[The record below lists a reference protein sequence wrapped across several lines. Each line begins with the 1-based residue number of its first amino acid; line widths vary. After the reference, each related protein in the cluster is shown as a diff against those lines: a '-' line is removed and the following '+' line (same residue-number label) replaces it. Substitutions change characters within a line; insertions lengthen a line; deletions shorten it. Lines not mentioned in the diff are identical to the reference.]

1 MAVCPSLVRA
11 LRILGACCLLAAS
24 LGVHAA
30 EGADT
35 AFTRDKAAGL
45 IRDARRVVNP
55 GGVERLEA
63 VPIGGIEQWVS
74 IRGRDLNNP
83 ILLFIHG
90 GPGYVSIPMSWW
102 FTRGWEEYF
111 TVVQWDQRGSG
122 KTYLLNDPTQV
133 APTLTLQRMQADTE
147 EMVTWLRKE
156 FGKKKIVVIGHSWG
170 SYLGLELAQKHPEW
184 LYAYIGV
191 GQLTNGPE
199 SERRGWAYAMERAR
213 NAGNAQAM
221 ADLQSVAPYFSPDPP
236 ASLQS
241 VYTQRKWL
249 EFYGGAMAY
258 RSGTT
263 AESALYQLS
272 PDYSDAEIAH
282 VWEGNEFTEKYLL
295 KDVLALDLSTR
306 REFHCPIFIFDGRN
320 DFNINS
326 QLAAEWFR
334 TVKAPVKRF
343 VWFEQSGHLP
353 MTEEPGKFLIS
364 LASFVR
370 PLARE
375 GPANPAS
382 RSD

>member
-1 MAVCPSLVRA
+1 
-11 LRILGACCLLAAS
+11 
-24 LGVHAA
+24 
-30 EGADT
+30 
-35 AFTRDKAAGL
+35 
-45 IRDARRVVNP
+45 
-55 GGVERLEA
+55 
-63 VPIGGIEQWVS
+63 
-74 IRGRDLNNP
+74 
-83 ILLFIHG
+83 
-90 GPGYVSIPMSWW
+90 
-102 FTRGWEEYF
+102 
-111 TVVQWDQRGSG
+111 
-122 KTYLLNDPTQV
+122 
-133 APTLTLQRMQADTE
+133 
-147 EMVTWLRKE
+147 
-156 FGKKKIVVIGHSWG
+156 
-170 SYLGLELAQKHPEW
+170 
-184 LYAYIGV
+184 
-191 GQLTNGPE
+191 
-199 SERRGWAYAMERAR
+199 
-213 NAGNAQAM
+213 
-221 ADLQSVAPYFSPDPP
+221 
-236 ASLQS
+236 
-241 VYTQRKWL
+241 
-249 EFYGGAMAY
+249 MAY